1 MASLPSGYTKLEYIE
16 SSGTQYINTGVSNFP
31 AQNTRVILDVDWLSG
46 LGSYFGCSTSAY
58 RWYVD
63 ASQPTKIYSGYLD
76 KGKSADIA
84 TVIGRYTV
92 DKNGIYTNVNGV
104 KIQHVSA
111 GATIS
116 ASIYLLAHNGS
127 SGVSSIADAARIY
140 SCTISLKSGLIRK
153 FVPCKNS
160 SGEVGLYDEVNDV
173 FYGNAGTGVFIAGP
187 EVPIS
192 GSGGGGKHKTLIAGT
207 SYGIKSGRTL
217 IGGTGYD
224 IKKGRALIGGTGYDI
239 KFGTSVGEIAVGSIV
254 YMNVGQTF
262 EGQLTGYERRE
273 FIVVHQGNP
282 NPALYDAS
290 CDGTWLLM
298 KDIYTTMSMDY
309 SSTGYK
315 NSNVHSYLNGEF
327 LSMFETS
334 IQNVIKQVKI
344 PYRNGDG
351 RAPIAK
357 GANGLLAKIFLLSAS
372 ELGENYFGEDGATLD
387 YFKDVQTNNSK
398 LEAYYNGKLSEW
410 QLRSTTYSATY
421 KSDWTA
427 HVNVNRDGE
436 IYITGSVYGGEG
448 VRPALIVPQDDVI
461 IDDNFN
467 LIVA

>member
-16 SSGTQYINTGVSNFP
+16 SSGTQYIDTGVSNFP
-31 AQNTRVILDVDWLSG
+31 TQSTRVILDVDWLSG
-46 LGSYFGCSTSAY
+46 LGCYFGCSQSEI
-58 RWYVD
+58 RWFVE
-63 ASQPTKIYSGYLD
+63 ALQPAKIYSGYLD
-76 KGKSADIA
+76 KGKSADIS

-111 GATIS
+111 SNTAS
-116 ASIYLLAHNGS
+116 KSIYLLACNGS

-140 SCTISLKSGLIRK
+140 SCKIYSGSALIRQ

-224 IKKGRALIGGTGYDI
+224 IKKGRTLIGGTGYDI
-239 KFGTSVGEIAVGSIV
+239 SLGTPIGELAGGTSVF
-254 YMNVGQTF
+254 MNVNG
-262 EGQLTGYERRE
+262 ERTE

-282 NPALYDAS
+282 NPAIYDAS

-298 KDIYTTMSMDY
+298 KDIYTTMSMNY

-327 LSMFETS
+327 LGLLEMNV
-334 IQNVIKQVKI
+334 QNAIKQVKI
-344 PYRNGDG
+344 PYRDGDG
-351 RAPIAK
+351 HAAIK
-357 GANGLLAKIFLLSAS
+357 TGANGLLAKIFLLSAS

-387 YFKDVQTNNSK
+387 YFKDAQTNDSK
-398 LEAYYNGKLSEW
+398 LKAYYNGELSGW

-421 KSDWTA
+421 QSNWTA
-427 HVNVNRDGE
+427 HVNVNRYNE
-436 IYITGSVYGGEG
+436 VSIIGSVYGDEE
-448 VRPALIVPQDDVI
+448 VRPALIVPQNDVI

-467 LIVA
+467 IIPV